1 MIKDASVFINEPMDF
16 KVLAKRA
23 KETSRQ
29 DKASVVTKS
38 DGTEQTIYKYKRK
51 KRFSKSIS
59 DRSPSLVISRLKQ
72 KCNQYGLVYIETD
85 KWKYKA
91 SQYDHVLDEYI
102 KSELSQRFK
111 KIGDYTVQRDLY
123 SSFLQ
128 SCMDTLEKPDRNKC
142 IKLFDNFVKMQNE
155 LINEMK
161 AAGISYPTCFGF

>member
-1 MIKDASVFINEPMDF
+1 MMSHQKKGIHPRPCGIIN
-16 KVLAKRA
+16 LSNIISYGR
-23 KETSRQ
+23 
-29 DKASVVTKS
+29 
-38 DGTEQTIYKYKRK
+38 GTLPY
-51 KRFSKSIS
+51 
-59 DRSPSLVISRLKQ
+59 L
-72 KCNQYGLVYIETD
+72 IETD

>member
-16 KVLAKRA
+16 KALAKRA

-29 DKASVVTKS
+29 DKASVVIKS

-51 KRFSKSIS
+51 KRFGKSIT

-111 KIGDYTVQRDLY
+111 KIGGYTVQRDLY

-128 SCMDTLEKPDRNKC
+128 SCMATLEKPDRNKC
-142 IKLFDNFVKMQNE
+142 IKLFNNFVKMQDE

-161 AAGISYPTCFGF
+161 ADGISYPACFGF

>member
-51 KRFSKSIS
+51 KRFGKSIS

>member
-1 MIKDASVFINEPMDF
+1 MIKDVSVFINEPMDF
-16 KVLAKRA
+16 KALAKKA

-29 DKASVVTKS
+29 DKASVVIKS

-51 KRFSKSIS
+51 KRFGKSIS

-72 KCNQYGLVYIETD
+72 KCDQYGLVYIETD

-111 KIGDYTVQRDLY
+111 QIGDYTVQRDLY

-128 SCMDTLEKPDRNKC
+128 SCMATLEKPDRDKC
-142 IKLFDNFVKMQNE
+142 IKLFDNFVKMQDE

-161 AAGISYPTCFGF
+161 AAGVSYPACFGF